1 MTDRFDVLAD
11 RLAERVVERIAEML
25 VERDAAPALLD
36 ATQVARILGVSRATV
51 YERAD
56 ELGAIRIGDGPRP
69 RLRFDRRLLAE
80 LLAERMAGDGGR

>member
-25 VERDAAPALLD
+25 DERDAAPALLD
-36 ATQVARILGVSRATV
+36 ATQVARILGISRATV
-51 YERAD
+51 YEHAN

-69 RLRFDRRLLAE
+69 RLRFDRRRLAE
-80 LLAERMAGDGGR
+80 HLAERMAGDGRR